1 MGLLSRADL
10 REKQREGVWRVEP
23 WSEEG
28 QAEPGMQKQSPWRGS
43 CVFSKYSEKLVKYF
57 KQRSGIILISICK
70 NYFGSLCVE
79 NRLGS
84 TYGKAN
90 MMDIFVSSLLQ
101 LDKGKPI
108 FAIPTLAC
116 YLSGGEILAYEG
128 IDLIE
133 IYNWKMEK

>member
-23 WSEEG
+23 WIEEG

-57 KQRSGIILISICK
+57 KQRSDIILISICK
-70 NYFGSLCVE
+70 NHFGSLCVE

-84 TYGKAN
+84 TYGKTN

-101 LDKGKPI
+101 LDKGNPI

-116 YLSGGEILAYEG
+116 YLPSGEILVYEG